1 MEYFKQDPYSTPNK
15 CVYGYMGYIKTI
27 VYLYKMN
34 LGYEIVEDLIAEAN
48 SPIKT
53 VVAIYPGRFQP
64 MGKHHAEVFKWLQGK
79 FGKQHTYVVTS
90 DKVNLP
96 KSPFNFQEK
105 KSIILKHGIKN
116 IVQVK
121 NPYNPT
127 EILDKYDPKTTAIVV
142 VYGKKDAGRLRTT
155 KKDGTLGYYQDFSK
169 SKNNLLGYDEHGYF
183 IISPHMSLKVKGF
196 GEMSG
201 TTLRQALAAA
211 DKDIFKEIF
220 GWFDPKIFDMI
231 KNKLTDQIEE
241 FLTTINMQD
250 YLTEGST
257 ASGQGKADVDDGPRY
272 YYGNQATYKKKTAA
286 MANRLGYEVVNYILK
301 DTPLEIHNTNFPKG
315 PPLTVSFF
323 PTGVKGGAMSGTD
336 YMKDYKGN
344 SAYKI
349 WKKYITKIANL
360 VGYKFLDFLG
370 ADDSIESSKAEVL
383 KPTTLKE
390 DINLPINIG
399 DTVLM
404 GRFKNKKVVVKTIEW
419 NEKGDLLINGRS
431 SMRMRLIP
439 QEPKPKTLGES
450 LAIQL
455 ITEGGAAGHMNHPFD
470 DRDITFGDMKQMIR
484 LSLEG
489 KLNIESGVQEK
500 TDGQALAI
508 TFKDGKVAAAR
519 NKTTIKNPMD
529 INAVKMKFAGRGEIE
544 KAFSFAMQDLEKA
557 LLRIPRDKLNEVF
570 QNGTR
575 FLNIEIIYPGT
586 KNVIMYGPKAYIQFH
601 SVDEYDLELAVK
613 VDSYPEYAPLLQKLI
628 ANVNAHIQKQFEI
641 IPPKILTVGKLP
653 DFEKKEK
660 YFIDQVTYLQRQFKL
675 KDSDELVMWHEAW
688 WKRKIEQVIPYTTD
702 DIKFGLLKRWAYFN
716 KSALN
721 LNSKT
726 IPDPE
731 ILKIVKEYDK
741 MDFVKQNKEN
751 VYNFEKIFLE
761 LGAEILHNI
770 SDYLSIVPT
779 EAIKDIRKRIAQKIK
794 IIQKSKDLKDLD
806 KLKFELKRIEDL
818 GGFEKLVPSEGIVF
832 VYKGKTYKLTG
843 LFAPIN
849 QLLGIGGLSD
859 K

>member
-1 MEYFKQDPYSTPNK
+1 
-15 CVYGYMGYIKTI
+15 
-27 VYLYKMN
+27 MN
-34 LGYEIVEDLIAEAN
+34 DLGFDIAEQFIAEAN

-53 VVAIYPGRFQP
+53 IVAIYPGRFQP
-64 MGKHHAEVFKWLQGK
+64 MGKHHAEVYNWLAKQ
-79 FGKQHTYVVTS
+79 FGRANTYIATS
-90 DKVNLP
+90 DKVDLP
-96 KSPFNFQEK
+96 QSPFNFREK
-105 KSIILKHGIKN
+105 RSIILKHGIKN
-116 IVQVK
+116 IVQEK
-121 NPYNPT
+121 NVYAPEN
-127 EILDKYDPKTTAIVV
+127 ILKKYDPETTAVV
-142 VYGKKDAGRLRTT
+142 FVYGKKDAGRLRTV
-155 KKDGTLGYYQDFSK
+155 KKDGSLGYFQDYTKSK
-169 SKNNLLGYDEHGYF
+169 SNLLGYDTQGYF
-183 IISPHMSLKVKGF
+183 VISPHISLKVKGY

-201 TTLRQALAAA
+201 TTIRAALATG
-211 DKDIFKEIF
+211 DQNTFKEIF
-220 GWFDPKIFDMI
+220 GWYDPKIFDMVRTKLVEQI
-231 KNKLTDQIEE
+231 KE
-241 FLTTINMQD
+241 FLTTINIKD

-257 ASGQGKADVDDGPRY
+257 NAQSSNTDVDDGPRY
-272 YYGNQATYKKKTAA
+272 YYGNQATYKKKTAD
-286 MANRLGYEVVNYILK
+286 MAKRLGYEVVNYILK
-301 DTPLEIHNTNFPKG
+301 DKPLEIHNTKFPDG

-323 PTGVKGGAMSGTD
+323 PTGVKGGASAGTD

-344 SAYKI
+344 PAYNL
-349 WKKYITKIANL
+349 WKKYITKIAQA

-370 ADDSIESSKAEVL
+370 AEDSVESSKGEVM

-404 GRFKNKKVVVKTIEW
+404 GRFKNKKVVVKTISW

-431 SMRMRLIP
+431 SMRMRVIP

-455 ITEGGAAGHMNHPFD
+455 LTEGGAAGHMNHPFD

-489 KLNIESGVQEK
+489 KLNMESGVQEK

-508 TFKDGKVAAAR
+508 TFKDGKVGAAR

-557 LLRIPRDKLNEVF
+557 LLRIPRNKLNEVF
-570 QNGTR
+570 QNGSR

-586 KNVIMYGPKAYIQFH
+586 KNVIMYGSKAYIQFH
-601 SVDEYDLELAVK
+601 GVDEYNLELATK

-628 ANVNAHIQKQFEI
+628 ASVNAHVQKQFEI

-675 KDSDELVMWHEAW
+675 KDTDELVMWHESW
-688 WKRKIEQVIPYTTD
+688 WKGKIEQAIPYATE
-702 DIKFGLLKRWAYFN
+702 DIKLGMLKRWAYFD
-716 KSALN
+716 KSFRM
-721 LNSKT
+721 NSKT

-731 ILKIVKEYDK
+731 ILKMVKEFDK
-741 MDFVKQNKEN
+741 TDFQKQNKQN

-761 LGAEILHNI
+761 LGVEILHNI
-770 SDYLSIVPT
+770 SDYLSVVPT
-779 EAIKDIRKRIAQKIK
+779 DATKDIRRRIATKIK
-794 IIQKSKDLKDLD
+794 VIQKSKDLASLE

>member
-1 MEYFKQDPYSTPNK
+1 
-15 CVYGYMGYIKTI
+15 
-27 VYLYKMN
+27 
-34 LGYEIVEDLIAEAN
+34 
-48 SPIKT
+48 
-53 VVAIYPGRFQP
+53 
-64 MGKHHAEVFKWLQGK
+64 
-79 FGKQHTYVVTS
+79 
-90 DKVNLP
+90 
-96 KSPFNFQEK
+96 
-105 KSIILKHGIKN
+105 
-116 IVQVK
+116 
-121 NPYNPT
+121 
-127 EILDKYDPKTTAIVV
+127 
-142 VYGKKDAGRLRTT
+142 
-155 KKDGTLGYYQDFSK
+155 
-169 SKNNLLGYDEHGYF
+169 
-183 IISPHMSLKVKGF
+183 
-196 GEMSG
+196 
-201 TTLRQALAAA
+201 
-211 DKDIFKEIF
+211 
-220 GWFDPKIFDMI
+220 
-231 KNKLTDQIEE
+231 
-241 FLTTINMQD
+241 
-250 YLTEGST
+250 
-257 ASGQGKADVDDGPRY
+257 
-272 YYGNQATYKKKTAA
+272 
-286 MANRLGYEVVNYILK
+286 MAKRLGYEVVNYILK
-301 DTPLEIHNTNFPKG
+301 DKPLEIHNTKFPDG

-323 PTGVKGGAMSGTD
+323 PTGVKGGASAGTD

-344 SAYKI
+344 PAYNL
-349 WKKYITKIANL
+349 WKKYITKIAQA

-370 ADDSIESSKAEVL
+370 AEDSVESSKGEVM

-404 GRFKNKKVVVKTIEW
+404 GRFKNKKVVVKTISW

-431 SMRMRLIP
+431 SMRMRVIP

-455 ITEGGAAGHMNHPFD
+455 LTEGGAAGHMNHPFD

-489 KLNIESGVQEK
+489 KLNMESGVQEK

-508 TFKDGKVAAAR
+508 TFKDGKVGAAR

-557 LLRIPRDKLNEVF
+557 LLRIPRNKLNEVF
-570 QNGTR
+570 QNGSR

-586 KNVIMYGPKAYIQFH
+586 KNVIMYGSKAYIQFH
-601 SVDEYDLELAVK
+601 GVDEYNLELATK

-628 ANVNAHIQKQFEI
+628 ASVNAHVQKQFEI

-675 KDSDELVMWHEAW
+675 KDTDELVMWHESW
-688 WKRKIEQVIPYTTD
+688 WKGKIEQAIPYATE
-702 DIKFGLLKRWAYFN
+702 DIKLGMLKRWAYFD
-716 KSALN
+716 KSFRM
-721 LNSKT
+721 NSKT

-731 ILKIVKEYDK
+731 ILKMVKEFDK
-741 MDFVKQNKEN
+741 TDFQKQNKQN

-761 LGAEILHNI
+761 LGVEILHNI
-770 SDYLSIVPT
+770 SDYLSVVPT
-779 EAIKDIRKRIAQKIK
+779 DATKDIRRRIATKIK
-794 IIQKSKDLKDLD
+794 VIQKSKDLASLE

>member
-1 MEYFKQDPYSTPNK
+1 
-15 CVYGYMGYIKTI
+15 
-27 VYLYKMN
+27 MN
-34 LGYEIVEDLIAEAN
+34 LGEQIVEDLIAEAN

-53 VVAIYPGRFQP
+53 IVAIYPGRFQP
-64 MGKHHAEVFKWLQGK
+64 MGKHHAEVYDWLANQ
-79 FGKQHTYVVTS
+79 FGKTNTYIATS
-90 DKVNLP
+90 NKVDP
-96 KSPFNFQEK
+96 PQSPFNFREK
-105 KSIILKHGIKN
+105 RSIILKHGIKN
-116 IVQVK
+116 IVQEK
-121 NPYNPT
+121 NVYAPEN
-127 EILDKYDPKTTAIVV
+127 ILKKYDPETTAVV
-142 VYGKKDAGRLRTT
+142 FVYGKKDAGRLKTI
-155 KKDGTLGYYQDFSK
+155 KKDGTPGYFQEYSK
-169 SKNNLLGYDEHGYF
+169 SKSNLLGYGKHGYF
-183 IISPHMSLKVKGF
+183 VISPHISLKVKGF

-201 TTLRQALAAA
+201 TTIRAALATG
-211 DKDIFKEIF
+211 DQNTFKEIF
-220 GWFDPKIFDMI
+220 GWFDPKIFNLV
-231 KNKLTDQIEE
+231 KQKLSEQIEE
-241 FLTTINMQD
+241 FLTTINIKD
-250 YLTEGST
+250 YLTE
-257 ASGQGKADVDDGPRY
+257 ASSASAQGKADVDDGPRY
-272 YYGNQATYKKKTAA
+272 FYGNQATYRKKNDE
-286 MANRLGYEVVNYILK
+286 MAKRLGYYVVNYILK
-301 DTPLEIHNTNFPKG
+301 DNPLEIHNTKFPDG
-315 PPLTVSFF
+315 PPLTVSYF
-323 PTGVKGGAMSGTD
+323 PTGVKGGDPAGTD

-344 SAYKI
+344 PAYKI
-349 WKKYITKIANL
+349 WKKYITKIANS

-370 ADDSIESSKAEVL
+370 AEDSIESSKGEVM

-404 GRFKNKKVVVKTIEW
+404 GRFKNKKVVVKTISW

-431 SMRMRLIP
+431 SMRMRIIP

-455 ITEGGAAGHMNHPFD
+455 LTEGGAAGHMNHPFD

-489 KLNIESGVQEK
+489 KLNLESGVQEK

-508 TFKDGKVAAAR
+508 TFKDGKVGAAR

-557 LLRIPRDKLNEVF
+557 LLRIPRNKLNEVF
-570 QNGTR
+570 QNGSR

-601 SVDEYDLELAVK
+601 GVDEYNLELATK

-628 ANVNAHIQKQFEI
+628 ASVNAHIQKQFEI

-653 DFEKKEK
+653 NFEKKEK
-660 YFIDQVTYLQRQFKL
+660 YFIDKVNLLQSQFQL
-675 KDSDELVMWHEAW
+675 KDSDELVMWHERW
-688 WKRKIEQVIPYTTD
+688 WQGKIEQAIPYATE
-702 DIKFGLLKRWAYFN
+702 DIKLGMLKRWAYFD
-716 KSALN
+716 KSFRMN
-721 LNSKT
+721 TKT

-731 ILKIVKEYDK
+731 ILKMVKEFDK
-741 MDFVKQNKEN
+741 QDFQKQNKHN

-761 LGAEILHNI
+761 LGVEIMHNI
-770 SDYLSIVPT
+770 SDYLSVVPT
-779 EAIKDIRKRIAQKIK
+779 DATNDIRRRIATKIK
-794 IIQKSKDLKDLD
+794 VIQKSKDLASLE